1 MTPEEIIKTAKTYAI
16 IGASGAPDRYG
27 YELTEVM
34 HHAGLTIFPVNPKYP
49 EILGVKC
56 YPSLQDVPQ
65 KPDVV
70 ITAVAPH
77 NTLKAIETAAEM
89 GIHIV
94 WMPQECWSEDT
105 IQKCKELNLDFVYDV
120 CPISYINAG
129 KCK

>member
-1 MTPEEIIKTAKTYAI
+1 MTAEEIIKTAKTYAI
-16 IGASGAPDRYG
+16 VGASGAPDRYG
-27 YELTEVM
+27 YELVEVM
-34 HHAGLTIFPVNPKYP
+34 SHAGCKIFPVNPKYFD
-49 EILGVKC
+49 ILGVQC
-56 YPSLQDVPQ
+56 YPSLQDLPE

-89 GIHIV
+89 GVKII

-105 IQKCKELNLDFVYDV
+105 IKKCEELHLDFVYNV
-120 CPISYINAG
+120 CPISYINSG